1 MTHSAEQTQRTD
13 RLTRLG
19 RTTFIIGSV
28 VFILIGALHTFVQ
41 LTDMSASGIRGPL
54 EAIGKVENVDA
65 TAWELWAGLGL
76 LMGFFAIALGASN
89 LAGLFDR
96 HGSGQPALGVC
107 LVNIAMLISIST
119 IGVLYLGP
127 LQLAGGPIGGVLFG
141 IPAIAAFKRPAG

>member
-54 EAIGKVENVDA
+54 EAI
-65 TAWELWAGLGL
+65 
-76 LMGFFAIALGASN
+76 GASN